1 MSYRLE
7 FDKKAVKQLK
17 GLDKSISEF
26 IVRWLYKHIEGTN
39 KPRGQGKALKGDKK
53 GLWRYRVGSY
63 RVISEII
70 DHELIVLAVEVG
82 YRKEIYKK

>member
-26 IVRWLYKHIEGTN
+26 IVRWLYKHIDGTDN
-39 KPRGQGKALKGDKK
+39 PRGQGKALTGNKK
-53 GLWRYRVGSY
+53 GLWRYRIGSY
-63 RVISEII
+63 RVISEIK
-70 DHELIVLAVEVG
+70 DDELIILAVEVG
-82 YRKEIYKK
+82 HRKEIYKK